1 MSRIIKLT
9 LFLLFA
15 ILLLAI
21 YFLVFY
27 HKASAPQ
34 KILIKNSDNAAP
46 VAPEIP
52 ENTAE
57 NRTTEI
63 NSLSEKTPRDEG
75 SKKNLPITDYQLLI
89 TKKLVSWGFTPFQ
102 NRKIDTIIIHS
113 SYNALGGGEYDVAK
127 LIQEYKEY
135 GVAPHY
141 LIDREGKTYKL
152 VEEKNIAYHAGES
165 KTPDG
170 RTGVNNFSLGIE
182 IITTKEESPTDA
194 QYAAL
199 NELISDIKTRY
210 SIKYVLG
217 HDDIAPERKTDPWNF
232 DWGKIKQE

>member
-34 KILIKNSDNAAP
+34 KISIISSDD
-46 VAPEIP
+46 VANISSEPA
-52 ENTAE
+52 N
-57 NRTTEI
+57 TTESTTI
-63 NSLSEKTPRDEG
+63 TPPEEKKENPIHPKESEITEPTQKPTTKLS
-75 SKKNLPITDYQLLI
+75 ITD
-89 TKKLVSWGFTPFQ
+89 KLVSWGFSSASD
-102 NRKIDTIIIHS
+102 RKIDTVIIHS

-141 LIDREGKTYKL
+141 LIDREGKIYQL

-170 RTGVNNFSLGIE
+170 RSQVNNFSLGIE
-182 IITTKEESPTDA
+182 IMTTKEESPTDA

-199 NELISDIKTRY
+199 NKLIADIKKRY

-217 HDDIAPERKTDPWNF
+217 HDDIAPGRKTDPWNF
-232 DWGKIKQE
+232 DWGKIK